1 MKRAS
6 IPLFLLCTLALV
18 GCEEET
24 EPSRADDDQQGDD
37 DGADDGVDA
46 SSSPSG
52 VSDASAR
59 LDGGTQSDAAA
70 RSDGGGSRN
79 DAGAVSNDA
88 AVGDPKVRV
97 GEFSLELKEA
107 DAFTSL
113 LGRVADG
120 PVPEMRVWEKKSEAN
135 GCTLLT
141 PRVPFC
147 EQGCGSAV
155 CVADD
160 TCQPNPKA
168 HSAGKVTVRGVRTTT
183 GATEFSVEPI
193 NNSYQA
199 VGVSLPFP
207 AFDEGGPIEIAAEG
221 GEVGAFTL
229 KGSGIAPLELT
240 GSDEGYPLERGKGID
255 LVWKPPASGGDTRIQ
270 VKLDISHHGG
280 TRGKI
285 ECDVPDNGSLSI
297 PANLTDAL
305 TDLGTAGF
313 PTIVVT
319 RSSVTSTTTRLGRVD
334 LRIYMYVETA
344 IHIPGLVSCDGNADC
359 PMGQKCEARK
369 CS

>member
-6 IPLFLLCTLALV
+6 IHLLLLCTLSFA
-18 GCEEET
+18 GCEDET
-24 EPSRADDDQQGDD
+24 EPSRDGDQQGDD
-37 DGADDGVDA
+37 GGGDA
-46 SSSPSG
+46 SSSAAD

-59 LDGGTQSDAAA
+59 LDGAAQSDAAA
-70 RSDGGGSRN
+70 REEGGASRT
-79 DAGAVSNDA
+79 DAGAVSHDA
-88 AVGDPKVRV
+88 AVGDPNVRV
-97 GEFSLELKEA
+97 GEFSLQLIEA
-107 DAFTSL
+107 SGDNEAFTSL

-120 PVPEMRVWEKKSEAN
+120 PVPEMLVWEKKSEAN

-147 EQGCGSAV
+147 EQGCGAAV
-155 CVADD
+155 CTADD
-160 TCQPNPKA
+160 TCRPNPKA
-168 HSAGKVTVRGVRTTT
+168 HNAGKVTVRGVRTTT

-199 VGVSLPFP
+199 VGVSLPYP
-207 AFDEGGPIEIAAEG
+207 AFDEGDPIELAAEG

-229 KGSGIAPLELT
+229 KGRGIAPLELT
-240 GSDEGYPLERGKGID
+240 GRKEGYPLERGKGID
-255 LVWKPPASGGDTRIQ
+255 LAWKPAASGGNTRVQ

-285 ECDVPDNGSLSI
+285 ECDVADSGALTI
-297 PANLTDAL
+297 PASLTDAL

-319 RSSVTSTTTRLGRVD
+319 RSAVTSTTTRLGRVD
-334 LRIYMYVETA
+334 LRVYMYVESDV
-344 IHIPGLVSCDGNADC
+344 HIPGLISCDGNADC
-359 PMGQKCEARK
+359 PMGQTCEARK